1 MMTISLQTMSGSQDT
16 RSFLK
21 WVGGKARTASLLASL
36 APPGFSRYVEP
47 FLGSG
52 AVFFAVAPERALLGD
67 LNEELIMCFQHV
79 RDAPEEVMALL
90 QAMPNTPEDFSRIR
104 GQDSAQLS
112 GLERAARVIYLN
124 KTAFR
129 GLWRVNRRGQF
140 NVPYGAYD
148 RPLFNP
154 GTVRAASLALQ
165 AAKVNHAN
173 FDELLSAAEPGDW
186 VYLDPP
192 YVPAGG
198 YSDFKRYTPSQF
210 RADDHA
216 RLAELC
222 RALDDRGIPFL
233 LTNTNNAEARALY
246 GGFDLHVLPTR
257 RDVNLNKLKRA
268 STDLLVANYDIAEA
282 LVAALGTQIPLDLAA

>member
-1 MMTISLQTMSGSQDT
+1 MMTISPQTMSITET

-21 WVGGKARTASLLASL
+21 WVGGKTRTASLLVSL

-52 AVFFAVAPERALLGD
+52 AVFFALAPQRALLAD
-67 LNEELIMCFQHV
+67 LNEELVLCFRHV
-79 RDAPEEVMALL
+79 RDQPEEVMAVLRGM
-90 QAMPNTPEDFSRIR
+90 ANTPEEFRRVREQAPTSLPGI
-104 GQDSAQLS
+104 
-112 GLERAARVIYLN
+112 ERAARVIYLN

-129 GLWRVNRRGQF
+129 GLWRVNRRAQF

-154 GTVRAASLALQ
+154 KTVCAASSVLQGATVSHADFEQVLSRAA
-165 AAKVNHAN
+165 
-173 FDELLSAAEPGDW
+173 PGDW

-198 YSDFKRYTPSQF
+198 YSDFKRYTAGQF
-210 RADDHA
+210 REDDHA
-216 RLAELC
+216 RLAEVC
-222 RALDDRGIPFL
+222 RLLDRRGIPFL
-233 LTNTNNAEARALY
+233 LTNTNNDAARALY

-268 STDLLVANYDIAEA
+268 STDLLVANYDVSEA
-282 LVAALGTQIPLDLAA
+282 LVAAVGAQIRLDLAA